1 MTSENVDYAPH
12 PHYMQLISTV
22 SPQNWAFFSYPLILQ
37 MLFKDG
43 PSSCHVMFA
52 LKLPHK
58 INYKLRHQVSD
69 SGISD
74 SAGLAALRLLVQRGR
89 GARSGPQTPA
99 AAHRHHHA
107 GDIVLVSNSQPEPN
121 I

>member
-1 MTSENVDYAPH
+1 MDYAPPC
-12 PHYMQLISTV
+12 PHFMQLIGTV
-22 SPQNWAFFSYPLILQ
+22 SQQSWAFFSNPLILQ
-37 MLFKDG
+37 MSFMDG
-43 PSSCHVMFA
+43 PSYHVMFA

-69 SGISD
+69 LEISD
-74 SAGLAALRLLVQRGR
+74 SAGLAALLRLLVQRGR

-107 GDIVLVSNSQPEPN
+107 GDIILVSNNQPIKSN